1 MPENIDVYGP
11 KSCLDIIIPKLQEQ
25 GLPCMDLADSLRK
38 YAEDYQVFYKYDTH
52 WNMLGAFIA
61 SQQIAEVLLGES
73 VSLEEVNILPGAEV
87 SGIWLRC

>member
-1 MPENIDVYGP
+1 
-11 KSCLDIIIPKLQEQ
+11 
-25 GLPCMDLADSLRK
+25 
-38 YAEDYQVFYKYDTH
+38 
-52 WNMLGAFIA
+52 MLGAFIA